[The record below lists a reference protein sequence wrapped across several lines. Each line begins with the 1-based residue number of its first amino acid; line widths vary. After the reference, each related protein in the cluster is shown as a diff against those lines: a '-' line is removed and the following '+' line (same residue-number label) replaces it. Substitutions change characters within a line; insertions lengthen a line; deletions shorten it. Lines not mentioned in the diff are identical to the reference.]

1 MVGILERRKTM
12 FGTLTPTRGGLSR
25 TERPTGFFEEIED
38 AMSRMWEN
46 GNGGWPW
53 ATSIPSIDL
62 SETEKSV
69 EVKLDV
75 PGVKAKEIDIRLNGN
90 LLTVSGERKEEEE
103 KKGKTFHRIER
114 RYGSFSRS
122 ITLPCPVQEDE
133 VAAEYRDGVLSIT
146 LPKTED
152 SKAKKIAVKS

>member
-1 MVGILERRKTM
+1 M
-12 FGTLTPTRGGLSR
+12 FGTLAPKRGGLSR
-25 TERPTGFFEEIED
+25 TEPRTGFFEEIED
-38 AMSRMWEN
+38 AMSRMWDSSAN
-46 GNGGWPW
+46 GWTFG
-53 ATSIPSIDL
+53 ASVPSIDL
-62 SETEKSV
+62 SETDKAV

-75 PGVKAKEIDIRLNGN
+75 PGVKAKEIDIQLNGN

-122 ITLPCPVQEDE
+122 VTLPCPVQEDE

-146 LPKTED
+146 LPKTEEAK
-152 SKAKKIAVKS
+152 SKKIAVKS

>member
-1 MVGILERRKTM
+1 M
-12 FGTLTPTRGGLSR
+12 FGTLTPRRGVLARPESKTGL
-25 TERPTGFFEEIED
+25 FDEIED
-38 AMSRMWEN
+38 AMARMWDA

-53 ATSIPSIDL
+53 ATAMPSIDI

-69 EVKLDV
+69 DVKLDL
-75 PGVKAKEIDIRLNGN
+75 PGVKAKEIDIQLNGN
-90 LLTVSGERKEEEE
+90 LLTVRGDRKEEEE
-103 KKGKTFHRIER
+103 KKGKMFHRVER

-146 LPKTED
+146 LPKTEEAK
-152 SKAKKIAVKS
+152 SKKIAVKS